1 MALLFWSSLCFIA
14 YAYFGYPALLY
25 VLSRVWRRSAGTG
38 SSGPSPYQPMVT
50 LIISAYN
57 EERSID
63 EKLRN
68 SLGLLYP
75 ADLLE
80 IVVASDGSTDRTAEI
95 VAGYADRGVILRH
108 FDGRIGKSAC
118 LNQTVQLA
126 KGEIVV
132 FSDANSQ
139 YDPGAIRGL
148 IDRFSDRNIGFVTGR
163 TQYLKSENGKTV
175 DAVGLYSKIEQWTKR
190 YEGELSSCVGADGA
204 IFAVRRALYSPIRAD
219 DINDL
224 VIPLAVVRRGYRGVL
239 EETAVCTETL
249 AEEYREEY
257 RRQVRIA
264 TRTIMAVVNNSD
276 LLDPFR
282 HGFFAF
288 QLFSHKLTK
297 LLVPFFL
304 ASLAFSNVLLA
315 TDSLFYTV
323 LLIGQVGVYVL
334 AFAASP
340 VKSSSRI
347 AKISSVL
354 RTLLIHNG
362 GVFVGWVNFFSGRKF
377 TTWST
382 ARR

>member
-1 MALLFWSSLCFIA
+1 
-14 YAYFGYPALLY
+14 
-25 VLSRVWRRSAGTG
+25 
-38 SSGPSPYQPMVT
+38 MVT

-57 EERSID
+57 EEKSID

-68 SLGLLYP
+68 SLDLLYP
-75 ADLLE
+75 RDLLE
-80 IVVASDGSTDRTAEI
+80 IVVASDGSTDGTAEI
-95 VAGYADRGVILRH
+95 VASYAGRGVILRH

-118 LNQTVQLA
+118 LNQAVQLA
-126 KGEIVV
+126 SGEIVV

-139 YDPGAIRGL
+139 YDPGAIRGM
-148 IDRFSDRNIGFVTGR
+148 IDRFSDRTVGFVTGR
-163 TQYLKSENGKTV
+163 TQYLKSEDGKTV

-190 YEGELSSCVGADGA
+190 YEGKLSSCVGADGA
-204 IFAVRRALYSPIRAD
+204 IFAVRRALFSPIRAD

-239 EETAVCTETL
+239 EETAVCTEAL

-276 LLDPFR
+276 LLNPFR
-282 HGFFAF
+282 HGIFAF
-288 QLFSHKLTK
+288 QLFSHKLAK

-304 ASLAFSNVLLA
+304 ALLAFSNALLA
-315 TDSLFYTV
+315 VDSLFFTV
-323 LLIGQVGVYVL
+323 LLVGQVAVYAL
-334 AFAASP
+334 ALVASP
-340 VKSSSRI
+340 AKSKSRI
-347 AKISSVL
+347 AKISSMI

-362 GVFVGWVNFFSGRKF
+362 GVFMGWINFFSGRQF